1 MVKTAFFSLGN
12 VHRIVPDPDTALLLI
27 TGDGLAAG
35 NGPMQDGPQGFA
47 SVLQLCFDDAD
58 EESLGLAVGS
68 VPDRKPDGGPLCVL
82 QNGETRILPDIDHAR
97 AILDFVDQ
105 AQCSH
110 LLIHSNGIRRTAA
123 VIKFLVERRGVLF
136 RMKVERDTLT
146 IPQRQSKWLMH
157 NDRLLRMLNLAHEEA
172 LSKEALTKELA
183 VSNNTT
189 KISGIKP

>member
-12 VHRIVPDPDTALLLI
+12 VHRIVPDPDTALMLI
-27 TGDGLAAG
+27 TGDG
-35 NGPMQDGPQGFA
+35 PMQEVPQGFA

-146 IPQRQSKWLMH
+146 IPQRQSKRLMH